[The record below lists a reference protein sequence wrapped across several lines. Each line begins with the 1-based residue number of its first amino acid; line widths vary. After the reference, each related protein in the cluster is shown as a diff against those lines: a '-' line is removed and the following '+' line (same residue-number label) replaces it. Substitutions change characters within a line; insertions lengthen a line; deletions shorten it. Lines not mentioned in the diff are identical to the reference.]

1 MKMWNMKKI
10 LIITGI
16 VLLISIAPLQPIN
29 AQIPIA
35 EIIKAGIKKVI
46 KAVDLK
52 IQRLQNKTIWLQN
65 AQKTLENKMS
75 KLKLTEISDGAK
87 SKRNYTLNILMF
99 WSKKQNE
106 LYAKYFDEL
115 WKVKNAISSYQ
126 AVRDIIKKQ
135 VQLVQEYA
143 KAFNLSK
150 QDKNFTADE
159 LNYMQ
164 KVYTGILDESIK
176 NIDQIQLVISAFA
189 TQMTDAKRLEIIHA
203 AGNNIEQNITDLRQF
218 NQQNITISLQRSKE
232 KNDIDVV
239 KKLYGLE

>member
-1 MKMWNMKKI
+1 MKK
-10 LIITGI
+10 
-16 VLLISIAPLQPIN
+16 LLIVTGLGMLLCTIPNRQVQ
-29 AQIPIA
+29 AQIPIYD
-35 EIIKAGIKKVI
+35 IIKAAVKKVI
-46 KAVDLK
+46 MAVDLK

-75 KLKLTEISDGAK
+75 KLKLTEISD
-87 SKRNYTLNILMF
+87 
-99 WSKKQNE
+99 WSRKQKE

-115 WKVKNAISSYQ
+115 HKVKNAISSYQ

-135 VQLVQEYA
+135 VQLVQEYS

-159 LNYMQ
+159 LNFMQ

-176 NIDQIQLVISAFA
+176 NIDQIQFVINAFA

-203 AGNNIEQNITDLRQF
+203 AGNNIEENITDLRQF
-218 NQQNITISLQRSKE
+218 NQQNIIISLQRSKE

>member
-1 MKMWNMKKI
+1 MRSMKNI
-10 LIITGI
+10 LIIAGI
-16 VLLISIAPLQPIN
+16 ALSITLTPVQHIN
-29 AQIPIA
+29 AQIPVL
-35 EIIKAGIKKVI
+35 EIIKAAVTKVI

-75 KLKLTEISDGAK
+75 KLKLTQISDWA
-87 SKRNYTLNILMF
+87 
-99 WSKKQNE
+99 KKQKE
-106 LYAKYFDEL
+106 LYSKYFDEL

-135 VQLVQEYA
+135 IQLVKEYS

-164 KVYTGILDESIK
+164 KVYSGILDESIK
-176 NIDQIQLVISAFA
+176 NIDQIQLVINAFA
-189 TQMTDAKRLEIIHA
+189 TQMTDAKRLEIIHT

-218 NQQNITISLQRSKE
+218 NQQNIIISLQRSKE

-239 KKLYGLE
+239 KKLYGIE

>member
-1 MKMWNMKKI
+1 MWSMKKI
-10 LIITGI
+10 LIIIGI
-16 VLLISIAPLQPIN
+16 VLSISIAPVQHTN
-29 AQIPIA
+29 AQIPIL
-35 EIIKAGIKKVI
+35 EIIKAAVKKVI

-75 KLKLTEISDGAK
+75 KLKLTEISD
-87 SKRNYTLNILMF
+87 
-99 WSKKQNE
+99 WSKKQKE

-135 VQLVQEYA
+135 VQLVQEYS

-150 QDKNFTADE
+150 QDKNFTVDE

-176 NIDQIQLVISAFA
+176 NIDQIQLVINAFA

-218 NQQNITISLQRSKE
+218 NQQNIIISLQRSKE

-239 KKLYGLE
+239 KKLYGIE

>member
-1 MKMWNMKKI
+1 MKMWSMKKI

-16 VLLISIAPLQPIN
+16 VLSISIAPVQQTN
-29 AQIPIA
+29 AQIPIL
-35 EIIKAGIKKVI
+35 EIIKAAVKKVI

-75 KLKLTEISDGAK
+75 KLKLTEISD
-87 SKRNYTLNILMF
+87 
-99 WSKKQNE
+99 WSKKQKE

-126 AVRDIIKKQ
+126 GVRDIIKKQ

-150 QDKNFTADE
+150 QDKNFTVDE
-159 LNYMQ
+159 LDYMQ

-176 NIDQIQLVISAFA
+176 NIDQIQLVINAFA
-189 TQMTDAKRLEIIHA
+189 TQMTDAKRLEIIHT
-203 AGNNIEQNITDLRQF
+203 AGDNIDQNITDLRQF

-232 KNDIDVV
+232 RNDIDVV